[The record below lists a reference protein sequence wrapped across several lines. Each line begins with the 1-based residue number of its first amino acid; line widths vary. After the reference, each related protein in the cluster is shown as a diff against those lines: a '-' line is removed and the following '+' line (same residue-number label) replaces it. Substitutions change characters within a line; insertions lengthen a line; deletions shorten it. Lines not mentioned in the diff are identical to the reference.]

1 MLQKSLKWMLLTL
14 LLAGLLIGGVVWIVS
29 AVSAPAIAADAPAPT
44 LPSPSPIPTVSPT
57 PSPSPSTSP
66 APTQAPASEAER
78 LAAYID
84 AMPIEQKLGQLVM
97 FGGSGTSRPGSDFQS
112 VLHAYPVGNIV
123 LYGANIAKDDAD
135 GGFSRAQ
142 RLLNAIEETASC
154 DIPPLVSIDVEG
166 GEVVRFHWDKW
177 PLSAR
182 KLGARNDPDEAYSQF
197 LAIGQKLIETGINMN
212 LAPVLDVSE
221 EPMRTF
227 LTTRIIS
234 SDEAVVASI
243 GVSIIEG
250 LHDAGCLATAKHFPG
265 HGGTR
270 ADSHATTPVIRR
282 SAASLSSYDLV
293 PFAAAIEAGIDVV
306 LVAHILYPALDEAQI
321 ATLSPAII
329 TGLLREQ
336 LGFDGIVLSDDF
348 RMGGLTGQCSV
359 GEAAVRFL
367 LAGGDLILCGPQHEA
382 QREIM
387 DALLAAASDGT
398 LSQARIDE
406 SVARILKKKMQVTGW
421 SPAPGA
427 AG

>member
-29 AVSAPAIAADAPAPT
+29 VVSAPAIAAGTPMPM
-44 LPSPSPIPTVSPT
+44 LPSPSPIPTVSPALS
-57 PSPSPSTSP
+57 PSPSPTPSQT
-66 APTQAPASEAER
+66 PASEAER

-97 FGGSGTSRPGSDFQS
+97 FGGSGTSRPDSDFES
-112 VLHAYPVGNIV
+112 VLQEYPVGNIV
-123 LYGANIAKDDAD
+123 LYGANIAKNDAD

-142 RLLNAIEETASC
+142 RLLDAIEETASC

-166 GEVVRFHWDKW
+166 GDVVRFHWDKW

-182 KLGARNDPDEAYSQF
+182 KLGQRNDPDEAYAQF
-197 LAIGQKLIETGINMN
+197 LSIGQKLFETGVNMN

-221 EPMRTF
+221 DPMRTF

-234 SDEAVVASI
+234 SDEAIVASI
-243 GVSIIEG
+243 GISIIEG

-293 PFAAAIEAGIDVV
+293 PFAAAIDAGVDVV

-329 TGLLREQ
+329 TDLLRGQ

-348 RMGGLTGQCSV
+348 RMGGLTGQCGV

-387 DALLAAASDGT
+387 EALLAAASDGT

-406 SVARILKKKMQVTGW
+406 SVARILKKKMQVSGW
-421 SPAPGA
+421 SPAPVAVG
-427 AG
+427 